1 MKHLWNQIES
11 YEDENGYVVD
21 IVSVDLGHEY
31 EAWLYHRGCGIKEFM
46 FSVAS
51 KTTMS
56 KADFTDMALS
66 EYEDY
71 IEDYDER
78 YDY

>member
-31 EAWLYHRGCGIKEFM
+31 EAWLYHRECGIKEFM

>member
-11 YEDENGYVVD
+11 YEDEEGYVVD
-21 IVSVDLGHEY
+21 IVSIEFGHEY
-31 EAWLYHRGCGIKEFM
+31 EAWLYHNGCGIKEFM
-46 FSVAS
+46 FSVVS
-51 KTTMS
+51 KTMS

-78 YDY
+78 YNY